1 MKLSVASLGKHINL
15 EIYFRSLDTSE
26 TKRWRLYRVR
36 VEACA
41 TCFYKQ
47 MLLASFKCQLATNA
61 QKIYALSSRLSLC
74 LHHLLDTIY
83 FLPQKSSILLIH
95 VITIYLPWRFLSY
108 SSHLKSYILHSMA
121 FRICSASSSAEL
133 VCLCFS
139 SKLIFSTSSS
149 ISSST
154 PPFLPSS

>member
-1 MKLSVASLGKHINL
+1 MCNLLLQANASCIFQMSTGHKCSKNL
-15 EIYFRSLDTSE
+15 PYE
-26 TKRWRLYRVR
+26 
-36 VEACA
+36 
-41 TCFYKQ
+41 
-47 MLLASFKCQLATNA
+47 
-61 QKIYALSSRLSLC
+61 LSSRLSLC

-83 FLPQKSSILLIH
+83 FLPQESSIFLIH

-133 VCLCFS
+133 ASLCFS